1 MTTFTAEFLGCK
13 VALADSQAVHERL
26 AADGHRERSDGR
38 IRVVT
43 TCCVTA
49 EAVAKS
55 RKAVRRAARSAD
67 RVFVTGCAANLE
79 GAGFEGL
86 AENVTVVRGPADA
99 VPALV
104 AGTLGGL
111 GCVGG
116 DAPRFARTR
125 AYVKVQ
131 DGCSFGC
138 SFCVIPQVR
147 GPSRSRSAAAVL
159 DEVRRRAQQG
169 HPEVV
174 LTGINLGCFRD
185 REAGMRLEDVM
196 LAAAEVDGIG
206 RVRLSS
212 IEVNHL
218 TDRLIDALAHPGVA
232 SHLHVPLQSGDDG
245 VLRAMRRRYAAQGFL
260 RAVERARA
268 RVPGLNVT
276 SDVIVGHPAEDEAAF
291 GRTLDTVRAAALG
304 AVHVFPYSP
313 RPDTRDAGSDPVP
326 PAVKRS
332 RSRRLRALSDE
343 LGLARRR
350 GAVGRPARV
359 LVETESGR
367 GFADDYVPFVVAGAD
382 PARFAEVVATGLGD
396 GVVIGQAA

>member
-1 MTTFTAEFLGCK
+1 MTTFATEFLGCK
-13 VALADSQAVHERL
+13 VALADSQAVRERL
-26 AADGHRERSDGR
+26 AADGHQEQADGS

-67 RVFVTGCAANLE
+67 RVFVTGCAANLP
-79 GAGFEGL
+79 GAGFERL
-86 AENVTVVRGPADA
+86 AGNVTVVRGPASA
-99 VPALV
+99 VPGLV
-104 AGTLGGL
+104 AGQLDGL
-111 GCVGG
+111 GCTGG
-116 DAPRFARTR
+116 PAPRFVRTR

-138 SFCVIPQVR
+138 SFCVIPAVR
-147 GPSRSRSAAAVL
+147 GPSRSRGAPAVL
-159 DEVRRRAQQG
+159 DEVRRRAAQG

-185 REAGMRLEDVM
+185 REAGMRLHDLI
-196 LAAAEVDGIG
+196 LAAADVEGIG

-218 TDRLIDALAHPGVA
+218 TDRLLDAFSHPRVA
-232 SHLHVPLQSGDDG
+232 PHLHVPMQSGDDG
-245 VLRAMRRRYAAQGFL
+245 VLAAMRRRYDAAGYL

-276 SDVIVGHPAEDEAAF
+276 ADVIVGHPAEDEEAF
-291 GRTLDTVRAAALG
+291 ARTLEAVRRAGLG

-313 RPDTRDAGSDPVP
+313 RPDTRDAGHDPVI

-332 RSRRLRALSDE
+332 RSRRLRELADRQAL
-343 LGLARRR
+343 GRRR
-350 GAVGRPARV
+350 AALGRPASV
-359 LVETESGR
+359 LVETDGGR
-367 GFADDYVPFVVAGAD
+367 GFSADYVPYVVAGTA
-382 PARFAEVVATGLGD
+382 PGGFAQVVGRELGD
-396 GVVIGQAA
+396 GVVIGEAA

>member
-1 MTTFTAEFLGCK
+1 MTTFSAEFLGCK
-13 VALADSQAVHERL
+13 VALADSQAVRERL
-26 AADGHRERSDGR
+26 VADGHAEQPGGR
-38 IRVVT
+38 VRVVT

-55 RKAVRRAARSAD
+55 RKAVRRAARSAE

-79 GAGFEGL
+79 GAGFERL
-86 AENVTVVRGPADA
+86 AANVTVVRGPADG
-99 VPALV
+99 VPQAV
-104 AGTLGGL
+104 AGALGGL
-111 GCVGG
+111 GCTGG
-116 DAPRFARTR
+116 PAPRFVRTR

-138 SFCVIPQVR
+138 SFCVIPKVR

-159 DEVRRRAQQG
+159 DEVRRRATQG
-169 HPEVV
+169 HPEIV

-185 REAGMRLEDVM
+185 RAVGMRLEDLMV
-196 LAAAEVDGIG
+196 AAAEVDGIG

-218 TDRLIDALAHPGVA
+218 TDRLLDALAHPRVA
-232 SHLHVPLQSGDDG
+232 GHLHVPMQSGADD
-245 VLRAMRRRYAAQGFL
+245 VLRAMRRRYTAAGFL
-260 RAVERARA
+260 RAVGRARE

-291 GRTLDTVRAAALG
+291 QRTLAAVREAGLG

-313 RPDTRDAGSDPVP
+313 RPDTRDAGIDPVS
-326 PAVKRS
+326 PAAKRS
-332 RSRRLRALSDE
+332 RSRRLRELSDE

-350 GAVGRPARV
+350 GALGRSARV
-359 LVETESGR
+359 LVETEAGR
-367 GFADDYVPFVVAGAD
+367 GFADDYVPFMVAGA
-382 PARFAEVVATGLGD
+382 PAARFAEVVATGLGD